1 MNAFL
6 FSILTCCCK
15 IEWNKLCISIK
26 IYLSVGIPYSPTP
39 SNTIRSKFSYLFGS
53 RNHFTTSYLTAH
65 KKTPFSGCLCTV
77 RIRRKYP
84 KKLFTSCIITIT
96 YSKYKFYKSFTICD
110 ILACVY
116 PVILAT
122 SSCVISSRYMD
133 SSIVFSIPSGK
144 PAM

>member
-1 MNAFL
+1 MFYLLQKNTHTL
-6 FSILTCCCK
+6 
-15 IEWNKLCISIK
+15 LC
-26 IYLSVGIPYSPTP
+26 
-39 SNTIRSKFSYLFGS
+39 R
-53 RNHFTTSYLTAH
+53 
-65 KKTPFSGCLCTV
+65 CLCTG

-84 KKLFTSCIITIT
+84 EKLFTSCIITIA

-122 SSCVISSRYMD
+122 SSCVMSSRYMD
-133 SSIVFSIPSGK
+133 SSIVLSNPSGS